1 MRWEMGEVRFVWV
14 GGWMNGCII
23 RMDVYEWMYMD
34 GWMACMDG
42 WLVWFGCY
50 VCCVLKRKEVEVQKE
65 VNESFLS
72 VRTSDCVPVEV

>member
-1 MRWEMGEVRFVWV
+1 
-14 GGWMNGCII
+14 
-23 RMDVYEWMYMD
+23 
-34 GWMACMDG
+34 MACMDG